1 MECKELNNKIN
12 KNMNKF
18 LLFVNNNNIHF
29 KRRKEIMPFIG
40 IISEENT
47 ENCIRREIL
56 EKLQLME
63 SNVLFIKEKSIEN
76 IKNIKFETIIIAREF
91 KKQETLK
98 KLIKNV
104 KYLII
109 NSDIEN
115 NLNLLENLNTS
126 VITYGFNTKATITA
140 SSVEKDEMLLCIQR
154 TLQDKNGNNIEPQEI
169 KIPINENVNCT
180 MGISSLLLVYGKI
193 I

>member
-1 MECKELNNKIN
+1 M
-12 KNMNKF
+12 
-18 LLFVNNNNIHF
+18 
-29 KRRKEIMPFIG
+29 MPFIG

-56 EKLQLME
+56 DKLQLNE

-91 KKQETLK
+91 KKQEMLK
-98 KLIKNV
+98 NILKNV
-104 KYLII
+104 RYLII
-109 NSDIEN
+109 NSDIES
-115 NLNLLENLNTS
+115 NLNLLENINTS

-140 SSVEKDEMLLCIQR
+140 SSVEKEEMLLCIQR
-154 TLQDKNGNNIEPQEI
+154 TLQNKDGKAIEPQEI
-169 KIPINENVNCT
+169 KIAINENVNCT
-180 MGISSLLLVYGKI
+180 MAVSTLLLIYGKI

>member
-1 MECKELNNKIN
+1 M
-12 KNMNKF
+12 
-18 LLFVNNNNIHF
+18 
-29 KRRKEIMPFIG
+29 MPFIG

-56 EKLQLME
+56 DKLQLNE

-91 KKQETLK
+91 KKQEMLK
-98 KLIKNV
+98 NILKNV
-104 KYLII
+104 RYLII
-109 NSDIEN
+109 NSDIES
-115 NLNLLENLNTS
+115 NLYLLENINTS

-140 SSVEKDEMLLCIQR
+140 SSVEKEEMLLCIQR
-154 TLQDKNGNNIEPQEI
+154 TLKDKNGKDIEPQEV
-169 KIPINENVNCT
+169 KVDINENVNCT
-180 MGISSLLLVYGKI
+180 MAVSTLLLIYGKI

>member
-1 MECKELNNKIN
+1 
-12 KNMNKF
+12 
-18 LLFVNNNNIHF
+18 
-29 KRRKEIMPFIG
+29 MPFIG

-56 EKLQLME
+56 DKLQLNE

-76 IKNIKFETIIIAREF
+76 IKNIKFETIIIARKF
-91 KKQETLK
+91 KKQEMLK
-98 KLIKNV
+98 NILKSV

-115 NLNLLENLNTS
+115 NLNLLENINTS

-140 SSVEKDEMLLCIQR
+140 SSVEKEEMLLCIQR
-154 TLQDKNGNNIEPQEI
+154 TFQNKNGKNIEPQEI
-169 KIPINENVNCT
+169 KIAINENVNRT
-180 MGISSLLLVYGKI
+180 MAVSTLLLIYGKI